1 MDKFSNKLER
11 LNQEGTSI
19 TMDGIFREA
28 FIYYPKTVWMAALAF
43 FTIAVLAFTATS
55 IAVTN
60 YVENPQEFALS
71 LAEFNP
77 IYLDLPELSYY
88 ILGMSLISALGSI
101 LSAGLLEMVANAF
114 QDKKVVLKTAFK
126 YFFHKIGL
134 YILVTHFG
142 ITILFTSLSL
152 VLQMQELSLVALAI
166 NWILNALTAL
176 VTPLLIFDR
185 LNPIQAIKYSVQI
198 VNKQPFTI
206 ITTLLLSSFLIGAG
220 ALFFIVG
227 LFFSLPFIYCIYFA
241 LYNQTIGFDEASKSE
256 EA

>member
-1 MDKFSNKLER
+1 MDKFSNKLAR
-11 LNQEGTSI
+11 IDQEGSSI

-28 FIYYPKTVWMAALAF
+28 FTYYPKTVWMAALAF
-43 FTIAVLAFTATS
+43 FTVAVIAFTATS
-55 IAVTN
+55 IGVSN
-60 YVENPQEFALS
+60 YVEDPQEFALS

-77 IYLDLPELSYY
+77 IFLDLPELIYY
-88 ILGMSLISALGSI
+88 LLGMSLASAIGSI
-101 LSAGLLEMVANAF
+101 LSAGLLQMVADAF
-114 QDKKVVLKTAFK
+114 QNKKVVLKTAFK
-126 YFFHKIGL
+126 YFFHKIGF
-134 YILVTHFG
+134 YILITHFG
-142 ITILFTSLSL
+142 ITILFTTLSL

-220 ALFFIVG
+220 ALFFIIG
-227 LFFSLPFIYCIYFA
+227 LFFTLPFIYCIYFA
-241 LYNQTIGFDEASKSE
+241 VYNQTIGFGEVEKSE